1 MTNLV
6 LDISFGERERSPQN
20 NLGSCV
26 IYTWTMALEVLSY
39 GHTCPTRLDIII
51 PPA

>member
-26 IYTWTMALEVLSY
+26 VYTWTMALEVLSY
-39 GHTCPTRLDIII
+39 GRLHDKSCS
-51 PPA
+51 

>member
-1 MTNLV
+1 MDACMTNLV

-26 IYTWTMALEVLSY
+26 VYTWTMALEVLSY
-39 GHTCPTRLDIII
+39 GRLHDKSCS
-51 PPA
+51 